1 MFGGNGMMKKLQE
14 MQQKVAETKARLD
27 TITVEGKASNG
38 KVSVIMTGNRKVN
51 SISINE
57 KLAGF
62 DKEELEDLLIIA
74 TNDALEKAESV
85 NESEM
90 KAASAGMLPGM

>member
-14 MQQKVAETKARLD
+14 MQQKVEETKARLD

-38 KVSVIMTGNRKVN
+38 KVTVDMTGNRKVN
-51 SISINE
+51 AISINE
-57 KLAGF
+57 ELTSL
-62 DKEELEDLLIIA
+62 DKEELEDLILIA
-74 TNDALEKAESV
+74 TNDALEKAERV